1 MSVLRID
8 SHQHFWK
15 FNPRRDAWI
24 NDDMRVIQR
33 DFLPNDL
40 APILESNAID
50 GCVSVQADQSETE
63 TFFLL
68 DQASRHNFIK
78 GVVGWVDLCAAN
90 LDERFQALASQN
102 KLKGF
107 RHIVQAE
114 PYDDFMLRSNFQRGI
129 AMLKKYGFTYDILI
143 YPKQLGAALT
153 LVQQFP
159 DQPFVIDHMAK
170 PSIHESR
177 FDNWQKQLSAFK
189 PCDHVYCK
197 LSGMVTEAKW
207 NAWKPDDFLPYLDT
221 VLETFGPNRLMYGS
235 DWPVCLVAAS
245 YGEQLDIVQRYIA
258 RLSAA
263 EQAAIMGGN
272 AIQFYNLT

>member
-24 NDDMRVIQR
+24 TDDMRVIQR

-90 LDERFQALASQN
+90 LDERLQALTSQN

-114 PYDDFMLRSNFQRGI
+114 PDDDFMLRSDFKRSI
-129 AMLKKYGFTYDILI
+129 AMLKNYRFTYDILI
-143 YPKQLGAALT
+143 YPKQLRTALT

-159 DQPFVIDHMAK
+159 NQPFVIDHIAK

-177 FDNWQKQLSAFK
+177 LDNWQKQLSAFK

-207 NAWKPDDFLPYLDT
+207 NGWKPDDFLPYLDT

-245 YGEQLDIVQRYIA
+245 YSEQLNIVEQYIA
-258 RLSAA
+258 RLSAT

-272 AIQFYNLT
+272 GIQFYNLT